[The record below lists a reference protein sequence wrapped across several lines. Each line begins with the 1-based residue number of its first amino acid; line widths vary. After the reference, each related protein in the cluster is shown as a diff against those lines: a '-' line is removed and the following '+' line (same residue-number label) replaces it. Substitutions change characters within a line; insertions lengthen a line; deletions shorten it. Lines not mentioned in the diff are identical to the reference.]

1 MKIQVLDAQKRFSS
15 TIFGAGKDEVK
26 TTYTCP
32 NCLTK
37 RIFNENEFARSLFKT
52 NSCLEDIVIKE
63 FDLVHPI
70 DKIKWEDFLDFRC
83 DNCSLN
89 IRVIYTSNEYRMAC
103 HYFILTS
110 VLEYSNHC

>member
-1 MKIQVLDAQKRFSS
+1 MKALVLDPQKRFSS
-15 TIFGAGKDEVK
+15 NIFGAGKDEVK

-32 NCLTK
+32 DCLTK
-37 RIFNENEFARSLFKT
+37 RTFYENEFARSLFKT
-52 NSCLEDIVIKE
+52 NSCLEDIVIKK
-63 FDLVHPI
+63 FDLVRPI

-103 HYFILTS
+103 HYFILKS
-110 VLEYSNHC
+110 VLEYNNHS